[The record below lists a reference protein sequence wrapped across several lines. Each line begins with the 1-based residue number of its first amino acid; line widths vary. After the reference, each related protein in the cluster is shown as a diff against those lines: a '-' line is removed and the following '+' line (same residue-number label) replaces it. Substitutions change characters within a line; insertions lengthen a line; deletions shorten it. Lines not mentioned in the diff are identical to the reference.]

1 MKAMV
6 VYDTVHGN
14 TRAIA
19 EAIAGALPGRVV
31 ALVPGAVALEELA
44 GVDLLVIGSPTHGG
58 LPTEAMR
65 GLLARIGP
73 PRRGGRVAA
82 FDTRLTWPMIARL
95 GRFAAEAI
103 ALDLSGKGW
112 EPAVSPQGFYV
123 SGLFRWRLKPGQ
135 PEKASAWARAV
146 VRSLERE

>member
-65 GLLARIGP
+65 GLLVEGD
-73 PRRGGRVAA
+73 G
-82 FDTRLTWPMIARL
+82 
-95 GRFAAEAI
+95 
-103 ALDLSGKGW
+103 
-112 EPAVSPQGFYV
+112 
-123 SGLFRWRLKPGQ
+123 WRLSTPG
-135 PEKASAWARAV
+135 
-146 VRSLERE
+146 